1 VTTSFKNRYTNKA
14 LLDDEE
20 INSGGLVAAHLAW
33 ALSVLVDDQGR
44 LSASVKWIWKEAYKH
59 LEEVSLVKCRRA
71 FQHLDEVARFIL
83 LYRFEGRDYL
93 VIRNWHRFQPQKVDR
108 VRWSSLPA
116 PPGFDPTIHLPKRLY
131 EQWLEDKKKPGF
143 SAPPISNEWISGG
156 RPEPFRFRHVSG
168 GGDEMEDERSQ
179 TVTHSGTPPARAP
192 VDEWKSGQS
201 GRSGRHTRGDVHGV
215 GPSDPP
221 LEQPVP
227 TDTPTT
233 HAGNGGP
240 IQWSD
245 WARLPETKRRL
256 QLTNWFFGKHGW
268 MSVKPDTLA
277 HEHAIAEQIAGFAI
291 QGPQLLNHLNAWWDE
306 SDPDDRPSSLE
317 YFWTRLQQLENEGL
331 KQQQRPHVRTSGLSQ
346 LAESLPDIQ
355 GDKGSSA

>member
-1 VTTSFKNRYTNKA
+1 MTATYKNRYSNRGI
-14 LLDDEE
+14 LDDEE
-20 INSGGLVAAHLAW
+20 INAGGLVARDLAISMW
-33 ALSVLVDDQGR
+33 LLADDQGR
-44 LSASVKWIWKEAYKH
+44 LTASVKWIWHQVFQH
-59 LEEVSLVKCRRA
+59 LEEVSLVRCRKA
-71 FQHLDEVARFIL
+71 FEHLDEAAHFIL
-83 LYRFEGRDYL
+83 LYRFDEKTYL
-93 VIRNWHRFQPQKVDR
+93 QIRNWHKYQPQKVDR
-108 VRWSSLPA
+108 IRWSTLPA
-116 PPGFDPTIHLPKRLY
+116 HPGWEPSIHLPKRLY
-131 EQWLEDKKKPGF
+131 EQWQEDKKKPGF
-143 SAPPISNEWISGG
+143 SGPPISNEWISGG

-168 GGDEMEDERSQ
+168 SGDEMENERSQ
-179 TVTHSGTPPARAP
+179 TGAPAEPLPRARQWMSG
-192 VDEWKSGQS
+192 KSGQSGQS
-201 GRSGRHTRGDVHGV
+201 GRSGRHSRGDVHDV

-221 LEQPVP
+221 PEQPVP

-245 WARLPETKRRL
+245 WARLPATKRRL

-291 QGPQLLNHLNAWWDE
+291 EGPQLLNHLNAWWDE

-331 KQQQRPHVRTSGLSQ
+331 KQQQRPHVRTSGLSK
-346 LAESLPDIQ
+346 LGESLPDIQ
-355 GDKGSSA
+355 SHKP